1 MSFAGLRVLSLETR
15 RAKEMDIL
23 IRRMDGDAWIAPS
36 VRERATEENP
46 ELFVWAEKLFAG
58 EFDMVIFMTGVG
70 LSYMRDAIVT
80 KYPLEAF
87 TEALRKTTIVS
98 RGPKPLA
105 ILHEMGVKPQIR
117 VAEPNTWKEIVPVV
131 ALRPE
136 RRITIQEYG
145 KHNVDFETAL
155 QALGATVHPVAVYRW
170 EMPEDLEPL
179 RESARRLAAGQFDV
193 VIFTTSIQL
202 VHLLEIARTMGIE
215 DGVRKALREQVAIAS
230 VGPIMNAALA
240 EHGFEPDIVPVHPKM
255 AVLVRAAA
263 EQAATV
269 LQRKRAL
276 REPHAP

>member
-1 MSFAGLRVLSLETR
+1 MSFAGLKVLSLETR
-15 RAKEMDIL
+15 RAKEMETL
-23 IRRMDGDAWIAPS
+23 IRRMDGDVWIAPS

-46 ELFVWAEKLFAG
+46 ELFAWAEKLFAG

-70 LSYMRDAIVT
+70 LTYMRDAIVT
-80 KYPLEAF
+80 KYPVEEF
-87 TEALRKTTIVS
+87 TDALRKTTIVS

-136 RRITIQEYG
+136 RRIAIQEYG
-145 KHNVDFETAL
+145 KHNVDFEKAL

-179 RESARRLAAGQFDV
+179 RESARRLAAGGFDV

-202 VHLLEIARTMGIE
+202 VHLLEIARDMGIE
-215 DGVRKALREQVAIAS
+215 GQVRKALQEQTAIAS

-255 AVLVRAAA
+255 GVLVRAAA

-269 LQRKRAL
+269 LQRKRTL
-276 REPHAP
+276 PEPQAQ